1 MKRYSDTKGD
11 WSVKNNIVVRLV
23 EVEKNYGDNRIVKK
37 ISMDIPEG
45 EFLTLLGPSGCGK
58 TTTLRM
64 IAGFETVTAGKI
76 LLHGEDVREKKPNE
90 RDVNTVFQN
99 YALFPHMNIKDN
111 ISFGLVEKK
120 MPKSEIK
127 KRVSEMLKLVRL
139 EGMEHRMPSQ
149 LSGGQKQRVA
159 IARALVN
166 HPSVLLLDEPLGALD
181 LKLRKQMQSELKHL
195 QQQLGITFIYVTHDQ
210 EEALAMSD
218 RIAVMNDGVIEQIG
232 TPREVYDTPRT
243 KFVADFIG
251 ESNIIEGYSQ
261 SSEDGLM
268 RIIFESGKAI
278 VHDKGIDVDEML
290 YICIRPENLRVTRE
304 PVKGFSI
311 KGRVKEHIFTGSS
324 TKTIIELLNGQELK
338 AARTPEAELFE
349 IGERVNISWAPDRAV
364 VLHTTEDKLYDEIE
378 NNSATAMFKS
388 FMKEDKDNEI

>member
-1 MKRYSDTKGD
+1 ME
-11 WSVKNNIVVRLV
+11 NNIVVRLV
-23 EVEKNYGDNRIVKK
+23 DVEKNYGDNRIVKK
-37 ISMDIPEG
+37 INIDVAEG

-64 IAGFETVTAGKI
+64 IAGFETVTNGTI
-76 LLHGEDVREKKPNE
+76 LLEGEDVRDKKPNE

-111 ISFGLVEKK
+111 ISFGLVEKRV
-120 MPKSEIK
+120 PKKEIK
-127 KRVSEMLKLVRL
+127 QRVSEMLKLVRL

-166 HPSVLLLDEPLGALD
+166 RPKVLLLDEPLGALD

-195 QQQLGITFIYVTHDQ
+195 QQKLGITFIYVTHDQ
-210 EEALAMSD
+210 EEALTMSD

-232 TPREVYDTPRT
+232 TPREIYDTPKT

-261 SSEDGLM
+261 KVNDGLM
-268 RIIFESGKAI
+268 RIIFESGKAL

-290 YICIRPENLRVTRE
+290 YICVRPENLRVTRE

-338 AARTPEAELFE
+338 AARTPEAELCP
-349 IGERVNISWAPDRAV
+349 IGERVNISWAPERAA
-364 VLHTTEDKLYDEIE
+364 VLHTKEDKLYDEIE
-378 NNSATAMFKS
+378 NNSAAEMFKS
-388 FMKEDKDNEI
+388 FMKEDDDNA

>member
-1 MKRYSDTKGD
+1 ME
-11 WSVKNNIVVRLV
+11 NNIVVKLV
-23 EVEKNYGDNRIVKK
+23 DVEKNYGDNRIVKK
-37 ISMDIPEG
+37 INLDVREG

-64 IAGFETVTAGKI
+64 IAGFETVTDGTI
-76 LLHGEDVREKKPNE
+76 LMQGEDVKNKKPNE

-99 YALFPHMNIKDN
+99 YALFPHMNVKNN

-120 MPKSEIK
+120 MSKSEINQ
-127 KRVSEMLKLVRL
+127 RVSEMLKLVRL

-166 HPSVLLLDEPLGALD
+166 RPKVLLLDEPLGALD

-195 QQQLGITFIYVTHDQ
+195 QQKLGITFIYVTHDQ
-210 EEALAMSD
+210 EEALTMSD

-232 TPREVYDTPRT
+232 TPKEVYDTPKT

-261 SSEDGLM
+261 SCEDGLM
-268 RIIFESGKAI
+268 RIIFESGKAV

-304 PVKGFSI
+304 SVKGFSI
-311 KGRVKEHIFTGSS
+311 RGRIKEHIFTGAS
-324 TKTIIELLNGQELK
+324 TKIIIELLNGQELK
-338 AARTPEAELFE
+338 AARTPDSELFE
-349 IGERVNISWAPDRAV
+349 IGERVNVSWAPERAA
-364 VLHTTEDKLYDEIE
+364 VLHTTEDRLYDVIE
-378 NNSATAMFKS
+378 NNSASEMFRS
-388 FMKEDKDNEI
+388 FMREDVNDAEEE

>member
-1 MKRYSDTKGD
+1 MKE
-11 WSVKNNIVVRLV
+11 NIVVSLKDV
-23 EVEKNYGDNRIVKK
+23 DKNYGDNRIVKK
-37 ISMDIPEG
+37 INLDVPEG

-64 IAGFETVTAGKI
+64 IAGFETATAGTI
-76 LLHGEDVREKKPNE
+76 LLHGEDVKDKKPNE

-99 YALFPHMNIKDN
+99 YALFPHMNVRDN

-120 MPKSEIK
+120 TPKAEIK
-127 KRVSEMLKLVRL
+127 KRVAEMLKLVRL
-139 EGMEHRMPSQ
+139 EGMERRMPSQ

-166 HPSVLLLDEPLGALD
+166 RPSVLLLDEPLGALD

-195 QQQLGITFIYVTHDQ
+195 QQRLGITFIYVTHDQ
-210 EEALAMSD
+210 EEALTMSD

-232 TPREVYDTPRT
+232 TPREVYDTPKT

-261 SSEDGLM
+261 TSGDGLM
-268 RIIFESGKAI
+268 SIIFESGKA
-278 VHDKGIDVDEML
+278 VVNDAGIDIDEML

-304 PVKGFSI
+304 NVPGFSI
-311 KGRVKEHIFTGSS
+311 KGRIKEHVFVGSS
-324 TKTIIELLNGQELK
+324 TKTIIELVNGQELK
-338 AARTPEAELFE
+338 AARTPDAELFE
-349 IGERVNISWAPDRAV
+349 VGERVNISWSPDRAV
-364 VLHTTEDKLYDEIE
+364 VLHTTEDKLYDVIE
-378 NNSATAMFKS
+378 NNSASEMFKS
-388 FMKEDKDNEI
+388 FMRDHHANA